1 MKTLIIG
8 KNYAINIA
16 ISGLLKSDDYRD
28 LNYIHLGENL
38 TNDDIENISQA
49 SLVIIDLTSTTNNS
63 KLFVQQIR
71 QLNAKA
77 IILAL
82 HIYHEPEFIA
92 PIIEAGASAYLRLN
106 TCSQEIETA
115 IKLAQNEING
125 SAPDTQK

>member
-1 MKTLIIG
+1 LKTLIIG